1 MNEREARREKRRNE
15 MRNMVAIL
23 LLSGIA
29 LTASAKNSYIPVAGT
44 VPGVNG
50 TYFRTDLRI
59 FNPSDTVD
67 ISVSI
72 HFLPTGMDGSNIPG
86 RLVTVKKREMVVLN
100 DVVGTFLEW
109 QTPAIGALWLD
120 SDTDASY
127 SYIADSRIYTNSPN
141 PAVSGTY
148 GQYVPAMT
156 AAEAKEK
163 TVVLHLKNDFF
174 GEYRTNVGVMNPGTE
189 PATVT
194 ARLYGF
200 DPTPLGTLGQLTIP
214 PKSMQQVSIQDLFG
228 FAVFPDGFV
237 TFESNEPV
245 FTWGSVIDNRTGDAV
260 FVRGIEDKAEVI
272 SIF

>member
-1 MNEREARREKRRNE
+1 
-15 MRNMVAIL
+15 MRNLVAII
-23 LLSGIA
+23 LLSGVA
-29 LTASAKNSYIPVAGT
+29 LAASAKNSYIPVAGS
-44 VPGVNG
+44 VPGINN
-50 TYFRTDLRI
+50 THFRTDLRI

-67 ISVSI
+67 IVVSV
-72 HFLPTGMDGSNIPG
+72 HFLPAGIDGSNIPG
-86 RLVTVKKREMVVLN
+86 RLVTVPKRQMVALN
-100 DVVGTFLEW
+100 DVVGTFLQW
-109 QTPAIGALWLD
+109 PTPAIGAIWLD

-127 SYIADSRIYTNSPN
+127 SYVADSRIYTDSPN

-156 AAEAKEK
+156 ASEAKEK
-163 TVVLHLKNDFF
+163 TVVLQLKNDFF
-174 GEYRTNVGVMNPGTE
+174 GEYRTNVGVMNPGSE

-200 DPTPLGTLGQLTIP
+200 EGTPLGTLGQLAIP

-237 TFESNEPV
+237 TFESSVPV

-260 FVRGIEDKAEVI
+260 FVRGVEDKAEVI
-272 SIF
+272 PIF